1 MVDTG
6 RSEVEVIW
14 FKDRSKSS
22 HRILDLKYL
31 SGGAFFYYYD
41 HLPALG
47 RGKCLIL
54 LSNDEMFLIKKKYIY

>member
-1 MVDTG
+1 M
-6 RSEVEVIW
+6 EVMW

-47 RGKCLIL
+47 RGKY
-54 LSNDEMFLIKKKYIY
+54 LIKLLNDAMGLI

>member
-1 MVDTG
+1 M
-6 RSEVEVIW
+6 W

-47 RGKCLIL
+47 RGKYLIK
-54 LSNDEMFLIKKKYIY
+54 LSNDAMGLIKKNMY